1 MKSESTELLRAE
13 LNDLRR
19 MSTHLQESLKSCAD
33 LPTNPATE
41 DLWSERVEAFMSR
54 FARTADL
61 LVNKSLRTLV
71 AFELEDPGTLL
82 DILQKAEKRGIISSG
97 ANFRKI
103 KQLRNM
109 IVHDYAGEDLAESF
123 TLCRQ
128 WTPELLE
135 GIIGFEKYL
144 SAKFQ
149 IYAADVCL
157 PPALPLLK
165 AEN

>member
-1 MKSESTELLRAE
+1 MKPESSELLLAE
-13 LNDLRR
+13 LTDLRR
-19 MSTHLQESLKSCAD
+19 ISTHLQESLKNCVD
-33 LPTNPATE
+33 LPANPSIE
-41 DLWSERVEAFMSR
+41 DLWSDRVEAFMSR

-82 DILQKAEKRGIISSG
+82 DILQKAEKRGIISSA

-109 IVHDYAGEDLAESF
+109 IVHDYAGDDLAESF
-123 TLCRQ
+123 SLCRR

-135 GIIGFEKYL
+135 GIHGFERYL
-144 SAKFQ
+144 ATKFN
-149 IYAADVCL
+149 II
-157 PPALPLLK
+157 
-165 AEN
+165 

>member
-1 MKSESTELLRAE
+1 MNTEPTDLLRTE

-19 MSTHLQESLKSCAD
+19 MSTHLADSLKSCAD
-33 LPTNPATE
+33 IAATPAAD

-54 FARTADL
+54 FARTTDL
-61 LVNKSLRTLV
+61 FVNKSLRTLV

-97 ANFRKI
+97 ANFHKI
-103 KQLRNM
+103 NQLRNM
-109 IVHDYAGEDLAESF
+109 ILHDYAGEDLAESF

-149 IYAADVCL
+149 IHAD
-157 PPALPLLK
+157 
-165 AEN
+165 

>member
-1 MKSESTELLRAE
+1 MSRLDSTDLLRAD

-19 MSTHLQESLKSCAD
+19 MSKHLSESLRSCID
-33 LPTNPATE
+33 LPDVPVAD

-61 LVNKSLRTLV
+61 FVNKSLRTLV

-149 IYAADVCL
+149 ID
-157 PPALPLLK
+157 
-165 AEN
+165 

>member
-1 MKSESTELLRAE
+1 MSHPESSDLLRAE

-19 MSTHLQESLKSCAD
+19 MSKHLSESLISCAD
-33 LPTNPATE
+33 LPDVPVAD

-61 LVNKSLRTLV
+61 FFNKSLRTLV

-82 DILQKAEKRGIISSG
+82 DILQKAEKRGIVTLA

-128 WTPELLE
+128 WTPELLQ

-149 IYAADVCL
+149 IH
-157 PPALPLLK
+157 
-165 AEN
+165 AE

>member
-1 MKSESTELLRAE
+1 MSRPDSTDLLSAE

-19 MSTHLQESLKSCAD
+19 MSKHLSESLRSCID
-33 LPTNPATE
+33 LPGVPVAD
-41 DLWSERVEAFMSR
+41 DLWSERVEAFISR

-61 LVNKSLRTLV
+61 FVNKSLRTLV

-82 DILQKAEKRGIISSG
+82 DILQKAEKRGIITSA

-135 GIIGFEKYL
+135 GIVGFEKYL
-144 SAKFQ
+144 SDKFQ
-149 IYAADVCL
+149 IHAD
-157 PPALPLLK
+157 
-165 AEN
+165 

>member
-1 MKSESTELLRAE
+1 VRHEEGVIK
-13 LNDLRR
+13 
-19 MSTHLQESLKSCAD
+19 
-33 LPTNPATE
+33 LP
-41 DLWSERVEAFMSR
+41 WSEVDPEN
-54 FARTADL
+54 RTDL

-149 IYAADVCL
+149 IHAD
-157 PPALPLLK
+157 
-165 AEN
+165 

>member
-1 MKSESTELLRAE
+1 MKSESCELLRNE
-13 LNDLRR
+13 LTDLRR
-19 MSTHLQESLKSCAD
+19 MSTHLHESLKNCVD
-33 LPTNPATE
+33 LPANPAIE

-82 DILQKAEKRGIISSG
+82 DILQKAEKRGIISSA

-109 IVHDYAGEDLAESF
+109 IVHDYAGDDLAESF
-123 TLCRQ
+123 TLCRR

-135 GIIGFEKYL
+135 GIHGFERYL
-144 SAKFQ
+144 ATKFNV
-149 IYAADVCL
+149 I
-157 PPALPLLK
+157 
-165 AEN
+165 

>member
-1 MKSESTELLRAE
+1 MNDPDSNKLLKNELS
-13 LNDLRR
+13 DLQR
-19 MSTHLQESLKSCAD
+19 MATHLQESLKNCAS
-33 LPTNPATE
+33 LPENPPVE
-41 DLWSERVEAFMSR
+41 DLWSESVEAFMSR

-71 AFELEDPGTLL
+71 AFELEEPGTLL
-82 DILQKAEKRGIISSG
+82 DILQKAEKRGIIDSA

-128 WTPELLE
+128 WTPELLK
-135 GIIGFEKYL
+135 GIVGFENYL

-149 IYAADVCL
+149 IHAG
-157 PPALPLLK
+157 
-165 AEN
+165 

>member
-1 MKSESTELLRAE
+1 
-13 LNDLRR
+13 
-19 MSTHLQESLKSCAD
+19 
-33 LPTNPATE
+33 
-41 DLWSERVEAFMSR
+41 MSR

-61 LVNKSLRTLV
+61 LVNKSFRTLV

-82 DILQKAEKRGIISSG
+82 DILQKAEKRRIIGSS

-135 GIIGFEKYL
+135 GIVGFEKYL
-144 SAKFQ
+144 SEKFQ
-149 IYAADVCL
+149 IHAD
-157 PPALPLLK
+157 
-165 AEN
+165 

>member
-1 MKSESTELLRAE
+1 MKCETSELLRNE
-13 LNDLRR
+13 LTDLRR
-19 MSTHLQESLKSCAD
+19 MSTHLQESLKNCVD
-33 LPTNPATE
+33 LPANPAIE

-71 AFELEDPGTLL
+71 AFELEEPGTLL
-82 DILQKAEKRGIISSG
+82 DILQKAEKRGIISSA

-109 IVHDYAGEDLAESF
+109 IVHDYAGDDLAESI
-123 TLCRQ
+123 TLCRR

-135 GIIGFEKYL
+135 GIHGFERYL
-144 SAKFQ
+144 ATKFNV
-149 IYAADVCL
+149 I
-157 PPALPLLK
+157 
-165 AEN
+165 

>member
-1 MKSESTELLRAE
+1 MNDTDSNELLKNE
-13 LNDLRR
+13 LSDLRR
-19 MSTHLQESLKSCAD
+19 MATHLQESLKNCAS
-33 LPTNPATE
+33 LPENPPVE
-41 DLWSERVEAFMSR
+41 DLWSESVEAFMSR

-71 AFELEDPGTLL
+71 AFELEEPGTLL
-82 DILQKAEKRGIISSG
+82 DILQKAEKRGIIDSA

-128 WTPELLE
+128 WTPELLK
-135 GIIGFEKYL
+135 GIVGFEKYL

-149 IYAADVCL
+149 IHAG
-157 PPALPLLK
+157 
-165 AEN
+165 

>member
-1 MKSESTELLRAE
+1 MSHPESRDLLRAE

-19 MSTHLQESLKSCAD
+19 MSKHLSESLISCAD
-33 LPTNPATE
+33 LPDVPVAD

-61 LVNKSLRTLV
+61 FVNKSLRTLV

-82 DILQKAEKRGIISSG
+82 DILQKAEKRGIITLV

-128 WTPELLE
+128 WTPELLQ

-149 IYAADVCL
+149 ID
-157 PPALPLLK
+157 
-165 AEN
+165 